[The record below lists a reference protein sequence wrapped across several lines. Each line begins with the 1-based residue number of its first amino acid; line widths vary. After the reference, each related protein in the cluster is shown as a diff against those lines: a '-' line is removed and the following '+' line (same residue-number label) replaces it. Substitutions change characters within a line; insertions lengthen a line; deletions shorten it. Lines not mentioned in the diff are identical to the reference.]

1 MTNTGHF
8 LLNGSS
14 KIQIF
19 NNTWY
24 LFLSEAVEASLCYFF
39 ENWLMKFKCPNLK
52 NRGRYLLY
60 NLNVVFSWL
69 WGLQSLSIW
78 VETPSWN
85 SSCNI
90 WKCTCSIIV
99 MAFDFTKF
107 RKLIVDC
114 TVNFVLH
121 LIDRLSAAI
130 FFTIVLSDEIV
141 PKMQLC
147 VKTVRSVARAVFCR
161 RLLWNLFPW
170 LEMVQRSQ
178 LLFSFEFGLN

>member
-1 MTNTGHF
+1 
-8 LLNGSS
+8 
-14 KIQIF
+14 
-19 NNTWY
+19 
-24 LFLSEAVEASLCYFF
+24 
-39 ENWLMKFKCPNLK
+39 
-52 NRGRYLLY
+52 
-60 NLNVVFSWL
+60 
-69 WGLQSLSIW
+69 
-78 VETPSWN
+78 
-85 SSCNI
+85 
-90 WKCTCSIIV
+90 V

>member
-1 MTNTGHF
+1 
-8 LLNGSS
+8 
-14 KIQIF
+14 
-19 NNTWY
+19 
-24 LFLSEAVEASLCYFF
+24 
-39 ENWLMKFKCPNLK
+39 
-52 NRGRYLLY
+52 
-60 NLNVVFSWL
+60 
-69 WGLQSLSIW
+69 
-78 VETPSWN
+78 
-85 SSCNI
+85 
-90 WKCTCSIIV
+90 

-161 RLLWNLFPW
+161 RLL
-170 LEMVQRSQ
+170 
-178 LLFSFEFGLN
+178 